1 MSDIFYCICFILA
14 LILLGRFYLWW
25 NYMFPQKG
33 KIVSSG
39 RQYRH
44 KNIFLVLMGGIKLIL
59 ILLVFLWLVG
69 FFNKSQTGSSEQ
81 GKVQSQG
88 THAPDGHSANELDD
102 QLRSELPRKQTD
114 SPDVNQVKKSLIRDQ
129 IF

>member
-1 MSDIFYCICFILA
+1 MSDIFYGICFIVA
-14 LILLGRFYLWW
+14 LILLGRLYLWW

-33 KIVSSG
+33 KIIASG

-59 ILLVFLWLVG
+59 ILLVFLWLMGV
-69 FFNKSQTGSSEQ
+69 FNKNQIGSFEQ
-81 GKVQSQG
+81 VKVQSQG
-88 THAPDGHSANELDD
+88 TLAPEEYSANESDD
-102 QLRSELPRKQTD
+102 QLKSELPRKQID
-114 SPDVNQVKKSLIRDQ
+114 SPNVNQVKKSLIRDQ